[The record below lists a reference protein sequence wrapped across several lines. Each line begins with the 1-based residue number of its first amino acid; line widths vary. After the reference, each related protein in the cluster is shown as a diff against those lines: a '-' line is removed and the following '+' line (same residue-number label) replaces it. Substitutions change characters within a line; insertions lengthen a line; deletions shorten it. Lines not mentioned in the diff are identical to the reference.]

1 MALTRYLLDTNH
13 AGTLLDQRATLWD
26 RLGTIDRKQLGLCR
40 PSVGE
45 LYFMVFNSSR
55 AKANRIRLESL
66 LRQLAIWEFD
76 AKAAIEFGRLRA
88 ELRASGQPIP
98 TFDVMIAAIAR
109 VNRLVLLSADKHFA
123 AVDGLSVE
131 NWLQ

>member
-1 MALTRYLLDTNH
+1 
-13 AGTLLDQRATLWD
+13 
-26 RLGTIDRKQLGLCR
+26 
-40 PSVGE
+40 
-45 LYFMVFNSSR
+45 MVFNSSR